1 MQVRE
6 GITRAPCL
14 KGSLKALVPKGLE
27 EAGLSQMGIGKVL
40 AKQLG
45 WKSWEGWA
53 LAFASC
59 TQLAHTRMH
68 RAGN

>member
-6 GITRAPCL
+6 CTDPAPFL

-27 EAGLSQMGIGKVL
+27 EVSLSQTGIGKVL

-45 WKSWEGWA
+45 WKSWEGCA
-53 LAFASC
+53 LAFASS
-59 TQLAHTRMH
+59 TQLSHTHMH